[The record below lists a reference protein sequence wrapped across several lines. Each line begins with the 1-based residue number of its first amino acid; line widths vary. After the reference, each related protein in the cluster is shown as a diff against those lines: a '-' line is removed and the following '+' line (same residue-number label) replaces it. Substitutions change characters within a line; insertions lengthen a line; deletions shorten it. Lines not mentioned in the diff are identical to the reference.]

1 MPPAKKQKKDEAA
14 SLSPKDAHFKRLEKA
29 ITDHRCKGS
38 MLVVGIDRED
48 DEDDEEDED
57 DSREYTTEQI
67 STLRHILINDS
78 RDKALTRAQ
87 KFVSC
92 GQTGGFAMF
101 GTHDGSM
108 ICFGIPREI
117 KKALKKATVP
127 QQFDELFALT
137 YSLNSFDFWMHDNE
151 CWEKGGALEKAMKAL
166 GKAWRDMLKQ
176 SDAVLGIDAEYTRP
190 GIEALL
196 TKLTEEFEGCEATE
210 DLAPFKWR

>member
-1 MPPAKKQKKDEAA
+1 
-14 SLSPKDAHFKRLEKA
+14 
-29 ITDHRCKGS
+29 
-38 MLVVGIDRED
+38 
-48 DEDDEEDED
+48 
-57 DSREYTTEQI
+57 
-67 STLRHILINDS
+67 
-78 RDKALTRAQ
+78 
-87 KFVSC
+87 
-92 GQTGGFAMF
+92 
-101 GTHDGSM
+101 M

-196 TKLTEEFEGCEATE
+196 TKLTEEVPATLELTPECCTSPLWRPPHLPSAAPLQFEGCEATE